1 VVRLRAQR
9 EADVEALIAL
19 AQRAWKDVE
28 ASVDAMLGSPLDRLA
43 TPSWVA
49 HHEAVVREV
58 CDAKETTVVVAEGGS
73 GKLVGFVAHR
83 VHQPSDGMS
92 TYGEI
97 VVIAVDPGARSR
109 GIGRTLLDRAVAD
122 LHDSRV
128 PVIMIETGGDEGHAP
143 ARALYE

>member
-1 VVRLRAQR
+1 
-9 EADVEALIAL
+9 
-19 AQRAWKDVE
+19 
-28 ASVDAMLGSPLDRLA
+28 MLGSPLDRLA

-73 GKLVGFVAHR
+73 GELVGFVAHR
-83 VHQPSDGMS
+83 VHHPTDGMS

-109 GIGRTLLDRAVAD
+109 GIGRMLLDRAVAD

-128 PVIMIETGGDEGHAP
+128 PVIMVETGGDEGHAP
-143 ARALYE
+143 ARALYESAGFTRLPLAQYGLAGTTDAGLADQSRS